1 MRRFIAVRAIAAAV
15 LLLSCLCGAQPAESP
30 SALRT
35 PWSITP
41 TIVIIAASES
51 DPRIPLAHEAIAFW
65 NETLAGLGSPFRLGA
80 VTVLKGRVPSDQLSA
95 ISYRVLTRTG
105 PGEVPESV
113 RNGPG
118 DLFIALSD
126 GDFVSFAMRWPSER
140 KALVGIRS
148 ANMPPLMIDRVMR
161 ILIAHELGHAIG
173 LGHNSDIKLLMCGR
187 PAPCAPDAY
196 RFGDG
201 RFLPLAEAEKSE
213 LRRMYPPEW
222 KSERP

>member
-1 MRRFIAVRAIAAAV
+1 MALRVVIAAA
-15 LLLSCLCGAQPAESP
+15 LLLPGLCRAQPAETQ

-41 TIVIIAASES
+41 TVVIIAASPNDS
-51 DPRIPLAHEAIAFW
+51 RVALVYEAVAFW

-80 VTVLKGRVPSDQLSA
+80 VTQVTGRVPSDQLA
-95 ISYRVLTRTG
+95 TISYKVLTRTG

-113 RNGPG
+113 RNGSG

-126 GDFVSFAMRWPSER
+126 GDFVSFTMRWPSEH
-140 KALVGIRS
+140 KALIGIRS
-148 ANMPPLMIDRVMR
+148 ASMPPLMIDRVMR

-173 LGHNSDIKLLMCGR
+173 LGHNSNMKLLMCGR
-187 PAPCAPDAY
+187 PAPCGPDAY

-201 RFLPLAEAEKSE
+201 RFLPLAEAEKAD
-213 LRRMYPPEW
+213 LKRMYPPEW